1 MTMKQPRPH
10 GGGAKP
16 QAGPA
21 GPRRR
26 ELALVAALALAQ
38 LAAGCASPPPER
50 FYRLAVAPQTAAPAT
65 ATATTGDGP
74 VVTVGAVTLPALVD
88 RPQIVTLAAG
98 SRVEVSEAHRWAEPL
113 RLALGRVVAEQLA
126 AALGTPLVYAYP
138 QLAVADPAFRVTLNV
153 QRFDATRGVAV
164 DDELLWTVRR
174 VADGQLRS
182 GRSGGRAVPADAS
195 YDALAAAHVEAL
207 AVVSGD
213 IARAIAELASR

>member
-1 MTMKQPRPH
+1 MTMKQSRSR
-10 GGGAKP
+10 A
-16 QAGPA
+16 
-21 GPRRR
+21 
-26 ELALVAALALAQ
+26 LALVGALVLAQ
-38 LAAGCASPPPER
+38 FAAGCASPPPER
-50 FYRLAVAPQTAAPAT
+50 FYRLAVAPSAAAQPVAS
-65 ATATTGDGP
+65 ASDGP

-113 RLALGRVVAEQLA
+113 RFALGRVVAEQLA

-138 QLAVADPAFRVTLNV
+138 QVAVADPAFRVTLNV
-153 QRFDATRGVAV
+153 QRLDATRGVAV

-182 GRSGGRAVPADAS
+182 GRSHGRAVPADAS

-207 AVVSGD
+207 AAVSGD
-213 IARAIAELASR
+213 IARAIGELATR

>member
-1 MTMKQPRPH
+1 MTMKQPGPR

-16 QAGPA
+16 VGARG

-26 ELALVAALALAQ
+26 TLALVVAALALAQ

-50 FYRLAVAPQTAAPAT
+50 FYRLAVAPSAAAQPA
-65 ATATTGDGP
+65 ASAGDGP

-98 SRVEVSEAHRWAEPL
+98 SRVEISEAHRWAEPL
-113 RLALGRVVAEQLA
+113 RFALGRVVAEQLA
-126 AALGTPLVYAYP
+126 ATLGTPLVYAYP
-138 QLAVADPAFRVTLNV
+138 QLAVADAAFRVTLNV

-182 GRSGGRAVPADAS
+182 GRSSGRAVPADAS
-195 YDALAAAHVEAL
+195 YDALAEAHVEAL
-207 AVVSGD
+207 AAVSGD
-213 IARAIAELASR
+213 IARAIGELATR

>member
-1 MTMKQPRPH
+1 MTMKQPGPR
-10 GGGAKP
+10 GGAAKP
-16 QAGPA
+16 VVGRGGA
-21 GPRRR
+21 RRR
-26 ELALVAALALAQ
+26 ALLLGAALSLVQ
-38 LAAGCASPPPER
+38 LAAGCASAPPER
-50 FYRLAVAPQTAAPAT
+50 FYRLAVAPSTAVPVMAA
-65 ATATTGDGP
+65 AGDGP

-113 RLALGRVVAEQLA
+113 RFALGRVVAEQLA

-138 QLAVADPAFRVTLNV
+138 QLAVADAAFRVTLNV

-182 GRSGGRAVPADAS
+182 GRSSGRAVPADAS

-207 AVVSGD
+207 AAVSGD
-213 IARAIAELASR
+213 IARAIGELATR

>member
-1 MTMKQPRPH
+1 MTMKQPGPR

-16 QAGPA
+16 VGARGGA
-21 GPRRR
+21 RRR
-26 ELALVAALALAQ
+26 TLALVVAALALAQ

-50 FYRLAVAPQTAAPAT
+50 FYRLAVAPSAAAQPA
-65 ATATTGDGP
+65 ASAGDGP

-113 RLALGRVVAEQLA
+113 RFALGRVVAEQLA

-138 QLAVADPAFRVTLNV
+138 QLAVADAAFRVTLNV

-182 GRSGGRAVPADAS
+182 GRSHGRAVPADAS
-195 YDALAAAHVEAL
+195 YDALVAAHVEAL
-207 AVVSGD
+207 ATVSGD
-213 IARAIAELASR
+213 IARAIGELATR

>member
-1 MTMKQPRPH
+1 
-10 GGGAKP
+10 
-16 QAGPA
+16 
-21 GPRRR
+21 
-26 ELALVAALALAQ
+26 
-38 LAAGCASPPPER
+38 
-50 FYRLAVAPQTAAPAT
+50 
-65 ATATTGDGP
+65 
-74 VVTVGAVTLPALVD
+74 
-88 RPQIVTLAAG
+88 
-98 SRVEVSEAHRWAEPL
+98 
-113 RLALGRVVAEQLA
+113 VVAEQLA

-207 AVVSGD
+207 AMVSGD
-213 IARAIAELASR
+213 IARAIGELASR

>member
-1 MTMKQPRPH
+1 MTMRQPRPH
-10 GGGAKP
+10 GGSAKP
-16 QAGPA
+16 DGARG
-21 GPRRR
+21 GPRHRA
-26 ELALVAALALAQ
+26 LALVAALALTQ
-38 LAAGCASPPPER
+38 FAAGCASPPPER
-50 FYRLAVAPQTAAPAT
+50 FYRLAVAAAPGT
-65 ATATTGDGP
+65 ATAGDGP

-113 RLALGRVVAEQLA
+113 RFALGRVVAEQLA

-138 QLAVADPAFRVTLNV
+138 QVAVADPAFRVTLNV
-153 QRFDATRGVAV
+153 QRLDATRGVAV

-182 GRSGGRAVPADAS
+182 GRSHGRAVPADAS

-207 AVVSGD
+207 AAVSGD
-213 IARAIAELASR
+213 IARAIGELATR

>member
-1 MTMKQPRPH
+1 MTMKQP
-10 GGGAKP
+10 
-16 QAGPA
+16 GPRG

-26 ELALVAALALAQ
+26 VLALVAALALAQ
-38 LAAGCASPPPER
+38 FAAGCASPPPER
-50 FYRLAVAPQTAAPAT
+50 FYRLAVAPAAAAPAT
-65 ATATTGDGP
+65 AGDGP

-113 RLALGRVVAEQLA
+113 RFALGRVVAEQLA

-182 GRSGGRAVPADAS
+182 GRSNGRAVPVDAS

-207 AVVSGD
+207 AAVSGD
-213 IARAIAELASR
+213 IARAIGELATR

>member
-1 MTMKQPRPH
+1 MTMKQPWQR
-10 GGGAKP
+10 GVAKP
-16 QAGPA
+16 VVAGRG

-26 ELALVAALALAQ
+26 ALALGAALALAQ

-50 FYRLAVAPQTAAPAT
+50 FYRLAAAPSAAAPAS
-65 ATATTGDGP
+65 AGDGP
-74 VVTVGAVTLPALVD
+74 VVSVGAVTLPALVD

-98 SRVEVSEAHRWAEPL
+98 SRVEISEAHRWAEPL
-113 RLALGRVVAEQLA
+113 RFALGRVVAEQLA

-138 QLAVADPAFRVTLNV
+138 QLAVAAPAFRVTLNV

-182 GRSGGRAVPADAS
+182 GRSSGHAVPADAS
-195 YDALAAAHVEAL
+195 YDALATAHVEAL
-207 AVVSGD
+207 AAVSGD
-213 IARAIAELASR
+213 IARAIGELATR